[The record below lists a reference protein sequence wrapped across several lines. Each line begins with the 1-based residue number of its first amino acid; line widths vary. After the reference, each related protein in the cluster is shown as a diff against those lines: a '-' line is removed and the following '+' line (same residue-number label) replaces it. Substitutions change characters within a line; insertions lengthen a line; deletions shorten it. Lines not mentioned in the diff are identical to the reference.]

1 MAKDTDG
8 LLLSA
13 SLDIN
18 KTANNIKKEDINK
31 INAILANDDSARVKI
46 VGGLNLS
53 KTQSLIQSQIAT
65 ISKNLKLNIGSI
77 DTSGFNTQNITNGLK
92 NVETQVQ
99 QTATALQNNE
109 QKINS
114 FRNSLL
120 SVFANDTV
128 ANGAIDNI
136 VSKVNELGLTITS
149 LNQSVSNG
157 KKGVISV
164 NIDGI
169 DKFGQSIKLTEQLN
183 RTTGELIKNI
193 DAISTASTNSASKI
207 DDLMAQQI
215 KRKAELTNQVN
226 QIHSSAIDP
235 NATRS
240 ITDSVKLEEINTL
253 YNDINSA
260 IEKMSG
266 TTKTSF
272 AESEA
277 EVTKLITKLKSTVQE
292 YRNAENVSTALK
304 PDKLASAIS
313 KAESEFETLKI
324 RINNTNVPSE
334 KLKTSLD
341 EIEAILNKPKNGEVI
356 NKAEIEQVFTTLS
369 KVKSELNALISVKTS
384 NSAIEK
390 VKIQAETLSKELSKF
405 ASKNTGFNTFEQTIN
420 ETVVSV
426 TFLQNALKGVK
437 SAADLSIIKAQI
449 SALKSA
455 FNSSNNDIKKYTN
468 LIDKA
473 TSKLNNLQNDSTFLK
488 NSSNPQVVEAKKQI
502 ADLIT
507 GYQTLKNTL
516 QGDLTPDGI
525 QNAITRFDEL
535 DKQFKQVTTSA
546 STLKTSISASDTMSK
561 QAQQTE
567 LLSSKIKKLI
577 AEINTY
583 KNANSR
589 MMSSNKLTSNG
600 NTFAQELENMLLQL
614 SHCASTEDFQKI
626 AANFRGI
633 KAEAKQLGI
642 EGGTVFTTLWEKLK
656 KFSSWMSM
664 TSVVSTFVM
673 DIRNAIVELKEVNT
687 LLTEISKANDKLT
700 SSQLAQIGNNSFG
713 VASKYGKT
721 ATDYLAGVQEMSRA
735 GYANAEA
742 MGELSTAA
750 QGAGDMTSDTANQFI
765 IAADK
770 AYKMNGSVEELT
782 KTLDGINYITNN
794 NAVNMSELSE
804 GFSIVA
810 STAASFDVTAQEL
823 AAALGTMSATTQQSG
838 SEVAR
843 AFRAILLNIRQVSDE
858 EENID
863 AEGLTKY
870 EKACNDLGV
879 SLKEV
884 KDGVLQLRDP
894 MEVLKELSV
903 EYNKLDEADLKRTNL
918 LNSIG
923 GKLRAT
929 QLDAILRQWD
939 MYEEMLQQYTDGSG
953 SMANEANKTANS
965 IEGLWNS
972 LKNDWTSFVNEFANS
987 DLFKSLI
994 ESARRLIDVLSDAS
1008 SPLNSIL
1015 TQFANLLE
1023 LATKFTDKI
1032 GLIPTIFAG
1041 LSLKNVGELILKY
1054 ARFRITTDIKCGECN
1069 TF

>member
-46 VGGLNLS
+46 VGGLDLS

-77 DTSGFNTQNITNGLK
+77 DTSGFNTQNITDGL
-92 NVETQVQ
+92 NNIQTQ
-99 QTATALQNNE
+99 
-109 QKINS
+109 
-114 FRNSLL
+114 
-120 SVFANDTV
+120 
-128 ANGAIDNI
+128 
-136 VSKVNELGLTITS
+136 
-149 LNQSVSNG
+149 
-157 KKGVISV
+157 
-164 NIDGI
+164 
-169 DKFGQSIKLTEQLN
+169 
-183 RTTGELIKNI
+183 
-193 DAISTASTNSASKI
+193 
-207 DDLMAQQI
+207 
-215 KRKAELTNQVN
+215 TNQVAN
-226 QIHSSAIDP
+226 SLTNLADKFKRPIKPVLNTDGLIDADKTIEKVQKKFSELGTVSVRGIYGDKLGDDQLEKMIVNIESAQGEVRTLTFQIGELSNAQKKLGEGDLFHLTKGTSDNSGIEKLIISTQKAQDKIKALRTSLTADLEAIRTAWNDT
-235 NATRS
+235 NS
-240 ITDSVKLEEINTL
+240 NKSVKSTEN
-253 YNDINSA
+253 
-260 IEKMSG
+260 IES
-266 TTKTSF
+266 
-272 AESEA
+272 
-277 EVTKLITKLKSTVQE
+277 L
-292 YRNAENVSTALK
+292 NAQY
-304 PDKLASAIS
+304 S
-313 KAESEFETLKI
+313 KAE
-324 RINNTNVPSE
+324 
-334 KLKTSLD
+334 
-341 EIEAILNKPKNGEVI
+341 EAIISLGNADDTTFASMAVNADVQIQKLSQMVTQYHNAE
-356 NKAEIEQVFTTLS
+356 KAE
-369 KVKSELNALISVKTS
+369 KS
-384 NSAIEK
+384 
-390 VKIQAETLSKELSKF
+390 
-405 ASKNTGFNTFEQTIN
+405 
-420 ETVVSV
+420 
-426 TFLQNALKGVK
+426 LQNQVK
-437 SAADLSIIKAQI
+437 NYGDKID
-449 SALKSA
+449 
-455 FNSSNNDIKKYTN
+455 SNI
-468 LIDKA
+468 L
-473 TSKLNNLQNDSTFLK
+473 KLNNVQNQSTFLK

-507 GYQTLKNTL
+507 EYQTLKNTL

-525 QNAITRFDEL
+525 QNVITRFDEL

-546 STLKTSISASDTMSK
+546 NTLKTSISASDTMSK

-589 MMSSNKLTSNG
+589 MISSNKLTSNG

-614 SHCASTEDFQKI
+614 SHCANTEDFQKI

-633 KAEAKQLGI
+633 KAEAKELGI

-735 GYANAEA
+735 GYTNAEA

-903 EYNKLDEADLKRTNL
+903 EYNKLDETDLKRTNL

-1015 TQFANLLE
+1015 TQFANLFE

-1069 TF
+1069 TFKNKVVKLLENAKAV

>member
-46 VGGLNLS
+46 VGGLDLS

-77 DTSGFNTQNITNGLK
+77 DTSGFNTQNITDGL
-92 NVETQVQ
+92 NNIQTQ
-99 QTATALQNNE
+99 
-109 QKINS
+109 
-114 FRNSLL
+114 
-120 SVFANDTV
+120 
-128 ANGAIDNI
+128 
-136 VSKVNELGLTITS
+136 
-149 LNQSVSNG
+149 
-157 KKGVISV
+157 
-164 NIDGI
+164 
-169 DKFGQSIKLTEQLN
+169 
-183 RTTGELIKNI
+183 
-193 DAISTASTNSASKI
+193 
-207 DDLMAQQI
+207 
-215 KRKAELTNQVN
+215 TNQVAN
-226 QIHSSAIDP
+226 SLTNLADKFKRPIKPVLNTDGLIDADKTIEKVQKKFSELGTVSVRGIYGDKLGDDQLEKMIVNIESAQGEVRTLTFQIGELSNAQKKLGEGDLFHLTKGTSDNSGIEKLIISTQKAQDKIKALRTSLTADLEAIRTAWNDT
-235 NATRS
+235 NS
-240 ITDSVKLEEINTL
+240 NKSVKSTEN
-253 YNDINSA
+253 
-260 IEKMSG
+260 IES
-266 TTKTSF
+266 
-272 AESEA
+272 
-277 EVTKLITKLKSTVQE
+277 L
-292 YRNAENVSTALK
+292 NAQY
-304 PDKLASAIS
+304 S
-313 KAESEFETLKI
+313 KAE
-324 RINNTNVPSE
+324 
-334 KLKTSLD
+334 
-341 EIEAILNKPKNGEVI
+341 EAIISLGNADDTTFASMAVNADVQIQKLSQMVTQYHNAE
-356 NKAEIEQVFTTLS
+356 KAE
-369 KVKSELNALISVKTS
+369 KS
-384 NSAIEK
+384 
-390 VKIQAETLSKELSKF
+390 
-405 ASKNTGFNTFEQTIN
+405 
-420 ETVVSV
+420 
-426 TFLQNALKGVK
+426 LQNQVK
-437 SAADLSIIKAQI
+437 NYGDKID
-449 SALKSA
+449 
-455 FNSSNNDIKKYTN
+455 SNI
-468 LIDKA
+468 L
-473 TSKLNNLQNDSTFLK
+473 KLNNVQNQSTFLK

-507 GYQTLKNTL
+507 EYQTLKNTL

-525 QNAITRFDEL
+525 QNVITRFDEL

-546 STLKTSISASDTMSK
+546 NTLKTSISASDTMSK

-589 MMSSNKLTSNG
+589 MISSNKLTSNG

-614 SHCASTEDFQKI
+614 SHCANTEDFQKI

-633 KAEAKQLGI
+633 KAEAKELGI

-673 DIRNAIVELKEVNT
+673 DIRNAIVELNEVNT

-735 GYANAEA
+735 GYTNAEA

>member
-46 VGGLNLS
+46 VGGLDLS

-77 DTSGFNTQNITNGLK
+77 DTSGFNTQNITDGL
-92 NVETQVQ
+92 NNIQTQ
-99 QTATALQNNE
+99 
-109 QKINS
+109 
-114 FRNSLL
+114 
-120 SVFANDTV
+120 
-128 ANGAIDNI
+128 
-136 VSKVNELGLTITS
+136 
-149 LNQSVSNG
+149 
-157 KKGVISV
+157 
-164 NIDGI
+164 
-169 DKFGQSIKLTEQLN
+169 
-183 RTTGELIKNI
+183 
-193 DAISTASTNSASKI
+193 
-207 DDLMAQQI
+207 
-215 KRKAELTNQVN
+215 TNQVAN
-226 QIHSSAIDP
+226 SLTNLADKFKRPIKPVLNTDGLIDADKTIEKVQKKFSELGTVSVRGIYGDKLGDDQLEKMIVNIESAQGEVRTLTFQIGELSNAQKKLGEGDLFHLTKGTSDNSGIEKLIISTQKAQDKIKALRTSLTADLEAIRTAWNDT
-235 NATRS
+235 NS
-240 ITDSVKLEEINTL
+240 NKSVKSTEN
-253 YNDINSA
+253 
-260 IEKMSG
+260 IES
-266 TTKTSF
+266 
-272 AESEA
+272 
-277 EVTKLITKLKSTVQE
+277 L
-292 YRNAENVSTALK
+292 NAQY
-304 PDKLASAIS
+304 S
-313 KAESEFETLKI
+313 KAE
-324 RINNTNVPSE
+324 
-334 KLKTSLD
+334 
-341 EIEAILNKPKNGEVI
+341 EAIISLGNADDTTFASMAVNADVQIQKLSQMVTQYHNAE
-356 NKAEIEQVFTTLS
+356 KAE
-369 KVKSELNALISVKTS
+369 KS
-384 NSAIEK
+384 
-390 VKIQAETLSKELSKF
+390 
-405 ASKNTGFNTFEQTIN
+405 
-420 ETVVSV
+420 
-426 TFLQNALKGVK
+426 LQNQVK
-437 SAADLSIIKAQI
+437 NYGDKID
-449 SALKSA
+449 
-455 FNSSNNDIKKYTN
+455 SNI
-468 LIDKA
+468 L
-473 TSKLNNLQNDSTFLK
+473 KLNNVQNQSTFLK

-507 GYQTLKNTL
+507 EYQTLKNTL

-525 QNAITRFDEL
+525 QNVITRFDEL

-546 STLKTSISASDTMSK
+546 NTLKTSISASDTMSK

-589 MMSSNKLTSNG
+589 MISSNKLTSNG

-614 SHCASTEDFQKI
+614 SHCANTEDFQKI

-633 KAEAKQLGI
+633 KAEAKELGI

-664 TSVVSTFVM
+664 TSVVSTFIM

-735 GYANAEA
+735 GYTNAEA

-1015 TQFANLLE
+1015 TQFANLFE

-1069 TF
+1069 TFKNKVVKLLENAKAV

>member
-46 VGGLNLS
+46 VGGLDLS

-77 DTSGFNTQNITNGLK
+77 DTSGFNTQNITDGL
-92 NVETQVQ
+92 NNIQTQ
-99 QTATALQNNE
+99 
-109 QKINS
+109 
-114 FRNSLL
+114 
-120 SVFANDTV
+120 
-128 ANGAIDNI
+128 
-136 VSKVNELGLTITS
+136 
-149 LNQSVSNG
+149 
-157 KKGVISV
+157 
-164 NIDGI
+164 
-169 DKFGQSIKLTEQLN
+169 
-183 RTTGELIKNI
+183 
-193 DAISTASTNSASKI
+193 
-207 DDLMAQQI
+207 
-215 KRKAELTNQVN
+215 TNQVAN
-226 QIHSSAIDP
+226 SLTNLADKFKRPIKPVLNTDGLINADKTIEKVQKKFSELGTVSVRGIYGDKLGDDQLEKMIVNIESAQGEVRTLTFQIGELSNAQKKLGEGDLFHLTKGTSDNSGIEKLIISTQKAQDKIKALRTSLTADLEAIRTAWNDT
-235 NATRS
+235 NS
-240 ITDSVKLEEINTL
+240 NKSVKSTEN
-253 YNDINSA
+253 
-260 IEKMSG
+260 IES
-266 TTKTSF
+266 
-272 AESEA
+272 
-277 EVTKLITKLKSTVQE
+277 L
-292 YRNAENVSTALK
+292 NAQY
-304 PDKLASAIS
+304 S
-313 KAESEFETLKI
+313 KAE
-324 RINNTNVPSE
+324 
-334 KLKTSLD
+334 
-341 EIEAILNKPKNGEVI
+341 EAIISLGNADDTTFASMAVNADVQIQKLSQMVTQYHNAE
-356 NKAEIEQVFTTLS
+356 KAE
-369 KVKSELNALISVKTS
+369 KS
-384 NSAIEK
+384 
-390 VKIQAETLSKELSKF
+390 
-405 ASKNTGFNTFEQTIN
+405 
-420 ETVVSV
+420 
-426 TFLQNALKGVK
+426 LQNQVK
-437 SAADLSIIKAQI
+437 NYGDKID
-449 SALKSA
+449 
-455 FNSSNNDIKKYTN
+455 SNI
-468 LIDKA
+468 L
-473 TSKLNNLQNDSTFLK
+473 KLNNVQNQSTFLK

-507 GYQTLKNTL
+507 EYQTLKNTL

-525 QNAITRFDEL
+525 KNVITRFDEL

-546 STLKTSISASDTMSK
+546 NTLKTSISASDTMSK

-614 SHCASTEDFQKI
+614 SHCANTEDFQKI

-633 KAEAKQLGI
+633 KAEAKELGI

-1041 LSLKNVGELILKY
+1041 LSLKNVGELIL
-1054 ARFRITTDIKCGECN
+1054 N
-1069 TF
+1069 TPVFALPLT

>member
-77 DTSGFNTQNITNGLK
+77 DTSGFNTQNITDGLN
-92 NVETQVQ
+92 NVETQIQ

-253 YNDINSA
+253 YNNINSA
-260 IEKMSG
+260 IEKMSC
-266 TTKTSF
+266 TTKTAF

-369 KVKSELNALISVKTS
+369 KVKSELNALISAKTS

-507 GYQTLKNTL
+507 EYQTLKNTL

-673 DIRNAIVELKEVNT
+673 DIRNAIVELKEIDT
-687 LLTEISKANDKLT
+687 ILTEISKTSDLTTEALAKLGKT
-700 SSQLAQIGNNSFG
+700 SFDS
-713 VASKYGKT
+713 ASKYGKK
-721 ATDYLAGVQEMSRA
+721 ASDYLVGVQEMYRA
-735 GYANAEA
+735 GFQNAPE
-742 MGELSTAA
+742 
-750 QGAGDMTSDTANQFI
+750 
-765 IAADK
+765 
-770 AYKMNGSVEELT
+770 
-782 KTLDGINYITNN
+782 
-794 NAVNMSELSE
+794 MSELS
-804 GFSIVA
+804 ILA
-810 STAASFDVTAQEL
+810 QAAGDLSSDAANDYLIATDAAYSFK
-823 AAALGTMSATTQQSG
+823 G
-838 SEVAR
+838 
-843 AFRAILLNIRQVSDE
+843 
-858 EENID
+858 
-863 AEGLTKY
+863 
-870 EKACNDLGV
+870 
-879 SLKEV
+879 
-884 KDGVLQLRDP
+884 
-894 MEVLKELSV
+894 
-903 EYNKLDEADLKRTNL
+903 
-918 LNSIG
+918 
-923 GKLRAT
+923 
-929 QLDAILRQWD
+929 
-939 MYEEMLQQYTDGSG
+939 
-953 SMANEANKTANS
+953 S
-965 IEGLWNS
+965 IEKLN
-972 LKNDWTSFVNEFANS
+972 A
-987 DLFKSLI
+987 
-994 ESARRLIDVLSDAS
+994 VLD
-1008 SPLNSIL
+1008 
-1015 TQFANLLE
+1015 
-1023 LATKFTDKI
+1023 
-1032 GLIPTIFAG
+1032 
-1041 LSLKNVGELILKY
+1041 
-1054 ARFRITTDIKCGECN
+1054 
-1069 TF
+1069 

>member
-46 VGGLNLS
+46 VGGLDLS

-77 DTSGFNTQNITNGLK
+77 DTSGFNTQNITDGL
-92 NVETQVQ
+92 NNIQTQ
-99 QTATALQNNE
+99 
-109 QKINS
+109 
-114 FRNSLL
+114 
-120 SVFANDTV
+120 
-128 ANGAIDNI
+128 
-136 VSKVNELGLTITS
+136 
-149 LNQSVSNG
+149 
-157 KKGVISV
+157 
-164 NIDGI
+164 
-169 DKFGQSIKLTEQLN
+169 
-183 RTTGELIKNI
+183 
-193 DAISTASTNSASKI
+193 
-207 DDLMAQQI
+207 
-215 KRKAELTNQVN
+215 TNQVAN
-226 QIHSSAIDP
+226 SLTNLADKFKRPIKPVLNTDGLIDADKTIEKVQKKFSELGTVSVRGIYGDKLGDDQLEKMIVNIESAQGEVRTLTFQIGELSNAQKKLGEGDLFHLTKGTSDNSGIEKLIISTQKAQDKIKALRTSLTADLEAIRTAWNDT
-235 NATRS
+235 NS
-240 ITDSVKLEEINTL
+240 NKSVKSTEN
-253 YNDINSA
+253 
-260 IEKMSG
+260 IES
-266 TTKTSF
+266 
-272 AESEA
+272 
-277 EVTKLITKLKSTVQE
+277 L
-292 YRNAENVSTALK
+292 NAQY
-304 PDKLASAIS
+304 S
-313 KAESEFETLKI
+313 KAE
-324 RINNTNVPSE
+324 
-334 KLKTSLD
+334 
-341 EIEAILNKPKNGEVI
+341 EAIISLGNADDTTFASMAVNADVQIQKLSQMVTQYHNAE
-356 NKAEIEQVFTTLS
+356 KAE
-369 KVKSELNALISVKTS
+369 KS
-384 NSAIEK
+384 
-390 VKIQAETLSKELSKF
+390 
-405 ASKNTGFNTFEQTIN
+405 
-420 ETVVSV
+420 
-426 TFLQNALKGVK
+426 LQNQVK
-437 SAADLSIIKAQI
+437 NYGDKID
-449 SALKSA
+449 
-455 FNSSNNDIKKYTN
+455 SNI
-468 LIDKA
+468 L
-473 TSKLNNLQNDSTFLK
+473 KLNNVQNQSTFLK

-507 GYQTLKNTL
+507 EYQTLKNTL

-525 QNAITRFDEL
+525 QNVITRFDEL

-546 STLKTSISASDTMSK
+546 NTLKTSISASDTMSK

-589 MMSSNKLTSNG
+589 MISSNKLTSNG

-614 SHCASTEDFQKI
+614 SHCANTEDFQKI

-633 KAEAKQLGI
+633 KAEAKELGI

-673 DIRNAIVELKEVNT
+673 DIRNAIVELNEVNT

-735 GYANAEA
+735 GYTNAEA

-972 LKNDWTSFVNEFANS
+972 LKNDWISFVNEFANS

>member
-46 VGGLNLS
+46 VGGLDLS
-53 KTQSLIQSQIAT
+53 KTQSLIQSQIVT

-77 DTSGFNTQNITNGLK
+77 DTSGFNTQNITDGL
-92 NVETQVQ
+92 NNIQTQ
-99 QTATALQNNE
+99 
-109 QKINS
+109 
-114 FRNSLL
+114 
-120 SVFANDTV
+120 
-128 ANGAIDNI
+128 
-136 VSKVNELGLTITS
+136 
-149 LNQSVSNG
+149 
-157 KKGVISV
+157 
-164 NIDGI
+164 
-169 DKFGQSIKLTEQLN
+169 
-183 RTTGELIKNI
+183 
-193 DAISTASTNSASKI
+193 
-207 DDLMAQQI
+207 
-215 KRKAELTNQVN
+215 TNQVAN
-226 QIHSSAIDP
+226 SLTNLADKFKRPIKPVLNTDGLIDADKTIEKVQKKFSELGTVSVRGIYGDKLGDDQLEKMIVNIESAQGEVRTLTFQIGELSNAQKKLGEGDLFHLTKGTSDNSGIEKLIISTQKAQDKIKALRTSLTADLEAIRTAWNDT
-235 NATRS
+235 NS
-240 ITDSVKLEEINTL
+240 NKSVKSTEN
-253 YNDINSA
+253 
-260 IEKMSG
+260 IES
-266 TTKTSF
+266 
-272 AESEA
+272 
-277 EVTKLITKLKSTVQE
+277 L
-292 YRNAENVSTALK
+292 NAQY
-304 PDKLASAIS
+304 S
-313 KAESEFETLKI
+313 KAE
-324 RINNTNVPSE
+324 
-334 KLKTSLD
+334 
-341 EIEAILNKPKNGEVI
+341 EAIISLGNADDTTFASMAVNADVQIQKLSQMVTQYHNAE
-356 NKAEIEQVFTTLS
+356 KAE
-369 KVKSELNALISVKTS
+369 KS
-384 NSAIEK
+384 
-390 VKIQAETLSKELSKF
+390 
-405 ASKNTGFNTFEQTIN
+405 
-420 ETVVSV
+420 
-426 TFLQNALKGVK
+426 LQNQVK
-437 SAADLSIIKAQI
+437 NYGDKID
-449 SALKSA
+449 
-455 FNSSNNDIKKYTN
+455 SNI
-468 LIDKA
+468 L
-473 TSKLNNLQNDSTFLK
+473 KLNNVQNQSTFLK

-507 GYQTLKNTL
+507 EYQTLKNTL

-525 QNAITRFDEL
+525 QNVITRFDEL

-546 STLKTSISASDTMSK
+546 NTLKTSISASDTMSK

-614 SHCASTEDFQKI
+614 SHCANTEDFQKI

-633 KAEAKQLGI
+633 KAEAKELGI

-1041 LSLKNVGELILKY
+1041 LSLKNVGELIL
-1054 ARFRITTDIKCGECN
+1054 N
-1069 TF
+1069 TPVFALPLT

>member
-8 LLLSA
+8 LFLTA
-13 SLDIN
+13 SLDIDGTY
-18 KTANNIKKEDINK
+18 KKIKEEDITK
-31 INAILANDDSARVKI
+31 LNAKLANDNSSRVKI
-46 VGGLNLS
+46 VGGLDLN

-77 DTSGFNTQNITNGLK
+77 DTSGFNTQNITDGL
-92 NVETQVQ
+92 NNIQTQ
-99 QTATALQNNE
+99 
-109 QKINS
+109 
-114 FRNSLL
+114 
-120 SVFANDTV
+120 
-128 ANGAIDNI
+128 
-136 VSKVNELGLTITS
+136 
-149 LNQSVSNG
+149 
-157 KKGVISV
+157 
-164 NIDGI
+164 
-169 DKFGQSIKLTEQLN
+169 
-183 RTTGELIKNI
+183 
-193 DAISTASTNSASKI
+193 
-207 DDLMAQQI
+207 
-215 KRKAELTNQVN
+215 TNQVAN
-226 QIHSSAIDP
+226 SLTNLADKFKRPIKPVLNTDGLIDADKTIEKVQKKFSELGTVSVRGIYGDKLGDDQLEKMIVNIESAQGEVRTLTFQIGELSNAQKKLGEGDLFHLTKGTSDNSGIEKLIISTQKAQDKIKALRTSLTADLEAIRTAWNDT
-235 NATRS
+235 NS
-240 ITDSVKLEEINTL
+240 NKSVKSTEN
-253 YNDINSA
+253 
-260 IEKMSG
+260 IES
-266 TTKTSF
+266 
-272 AESEA
+272 
-277 EVTKLITKLKSTVQE
+277 L
-292 YRNAENVSTALK
+292 NAQY
-304 PDKLASAIS
+304 S
-313 KAESEFETLKI
+313 KAE
-324 RINNTNVPSE
+324 
-334 KLKTSLD
+334 
-341 EIEAILNKPKNGEVI
+341 EAIISLGNADDTTFASMAVNADVQIQKLSQMVTQYHNAE
-356 NKAEIEQVFTTLS
+356 KAE
-369 KVKSELNALISVKTS
+369 KS
-384 NSAIEK
+384 
-390 VKIQAETLSKELSKF
+390 
-405 ASKNTGFNTFEQTIN
+405 
-420 ETVVSV
+420 
-426 TFLQNALKGVK
+426 LQNQVK
-437 SAADLSIIKAQI
+437 NYGDKID
-449 SALKSA
+449 
-455 FNSSNNDIKKYTN
+455 SNI
-468 LIDKA
+468 L
-473 TSKLNNLQNDSTFLK
+473 KLNNVQNQSTFLK

-507 GYQTLKNTL
+507 EYQTLKNTL

-546 STLKTSISASDTMSK
+546 NALKTSISASDTMSK

-614 SHCASTEDFQKI
+614 SHCANTEDFQKI

-633 KAEAKQLGI
+633 KSEAKELGI

-903 EYNKLDEADLKRTNL
+903 EYNKLDETDLKRTNL

-1041 LSLKNVGELILKY
+1041 LSLKNVGELIL
-1054 ARFRITTDIKCGECN
+1054 N
-1069 TF
+1069 TPVFALPLT

>member
-46 VGGLNLS
+46 VGGLDLS

-77 DTSGFNTQNITNGLK
+77 DTSGFNTQNITDGL
-92 NVETQVQ
+92 NNIQTQ
-99 QTATALQNNE
+99 
-109 QKINS
+109 
-114 FRNSLL
+114 
-120 SVFANDTV
+120 
-128 ANGAIDNI
+128 
-136 VSKVNELGLTITS
+136 
-149 LNQSVSNG
+149 
-157 KKGVISV
+157 
-164 NIDGI
+164 
-169 DKFGQSIKLTEQLN
+169 
-183 RTTGELIKNI
+183 
-193 DAISTASTNSASKI
+193 
-207 DDLMAQQI
+207 
-215 KRKAELTNQVN
+215 TNQVAN
-226 QIHSSAIDP
+226 SLTNLADKFKRPIKPVLNTDGLIDADKTIEKVQKKFSELGTVSVRGIYGDKLGDDQLEKMIVNIESAQGEVRTLTFQIGELSNAQKKLGEGDLFHLTKGTSDNSGIEKLIISTQKAQDKIKALRTSLTADLEAIRTAWNDT
-235 NATRS
+235 NS
-240 ITDSVKLEEINTL
+240 NKSVKSTEN
-253 YNDINSA
+253 
-260 IEKMSG
+260 IES
-266 TTKTSF
+266 
-272 AESEA
+272 
-277 EVTKLITKLKSTVQE
+277 L
-292 YRNAENVSTALK
+292 NAQY
-304 PDKLASAIS
+304 S
-313 KAESEFETLKI
+313 KAE
-324 RINNTNVPSE
+324 
-334 KLKTSLD
+334 
-341 EIEAILNKPKNGEVI
+341 EAIISLGNADDTTFASMAVNADVQIQKLSQMVTQYHNAE
-356 NKAEIEQVFTTLS
+356 KAE
-369 KVKSELNALISVKTS
+369 KS
-384 NSAIEK
+384 
-390 VKIQAETLSKELSKF
+390 
-405 ASKNTGFNTFEQTIN
+405 
-420 ETVVSV
+420 
-426 TFLQNALKGVK
+426 LQNQVK
-437 SAADLSIIKAQI
+437 NYGDKID
-449 SALKSA
+449 
-455 FNSSNNDIKKYTN
+455 SNI
-468 LIDKA
+468 L
-473 TSKLNNLQNDSTFLK
+473 KLNNVQNQSTFLK

-507 GYQTLKNTL
+507 EYQTLKNTL

-525 QNAITRFDEL
+525 QNVITRFDEL

-546 STLKTSISASDTMSK
+546 NTLKTSISASDTMSK

-614 SHCASTEDFQKI
+614 SHCANTEDFQKI

-633 KAEAKQLGI
+633 KAEAKELGI

-903 EYNKLDEADLKRTNL
+903 EYNKLDETDLKRTNL

-1015 TQFANLLE
+1015 RQFANLLE

-1054 ARFRITTDIKCGECN
+1054 ARSYATTDIKHRECN
-1069 TF
+1069 TFKNKVVKLLENAKAV

>member
-46 VGGLNLS
+46 VGGLDLS

-77 DTSGFNTQNITNGLK
+77 DTSGFNTQNITDGL
-92 NVETQVQ
+92 NNIQTQ
-99 QTATALQNNE
+99 
-109 QKINS
+109 
-114 FRNSLL
+114 
-120 SVFANDTV
+120 
-128 ANGAIDNI
+128 
-136 VSKVNELGLTITS
+136 
-149 LNQSVSNG
+149 
-157 KKGVISV
+157 
-164 NIDGI
+164 
-169 DKFGQSIKLTEQLN
+169 
-183 RTTGELIKNI
+183 
-193 DAISTASTNSASKI
+193 
-207 DDLMAQQI
+207 
-215 KRKAELTNQVN
+215 TNQVAN
-226 QIHSSAIDP
+226 SLTNLADKFKRPIKPVLNTDGLIDADKTIEKVQKKFSELGTVSVRGIYGDKLGDDQLEKMIVNIESAQGEVRTLTFQIRELSNAQKKLGEGDLFHLTKGTSDNSGIEKLIISTQKAQDKIKALRTSLTADLEAIRTAWNDT
-235 NATRS
+235 NS
-240 ITDSVKLEEINTL
+240 NKSVKSTEN
-253 YNDINSA
+253 
-260 IEKMSG
+260 IES
-266 TTKTSF
+266 
-272 AESEA
+272 
-277 EVTKLITKLKSTVQE
+277 L
-292 YRNAENVSTALK
+292 NAQY
-304 PDKLASAIS
+304 S
-313 KAESEFETLKI
+313 KAE
-324 RINNTNVPSE
+324 
-334 KLKTSLD
+334 
-341 EIEAILNKPKNGEVI
+341 EAIISLGNADDTTFASMAVNADVQIQKLSQMVTQYHNAE
-356 NKAEIEQVFTTLS
+356 KAE
-369 KVKSELNALISVKTS
+369 KS
-384 NSAIEK
+384 
-390 VKIQAETLSKELSKF
+390 
-405 ASKNTGFNTFEQTIN
+405 
-420 ETVVSV
+420 
-426 TFLQNALKGVK
+426 LQNQVK
-437 SAADLSIIKAQI
+437 NYGDKID
-449 SALKSA
+449 
-455 FNSSNNDIKKYTN
+455 SNI
-468 LIDKA
+468 L
-473 TSKLNNLQNDSTFLK
+473 KLNNVQNQSTFLK

-507 GYQTLKNTL
+507 EYQTLKNTL

-525 QNAITRFDEL
+525 QNVITRFDEL

-546 STLKTSISASDTMSK
+546 NTLKTSISASDTMSK

-589 MMSSNKLTSNG
+589 MISSNKLTSNG

-614 SHCASTEDFQKI
+614 SHCANTEDFQKI

-633 KAEAKQLGI
+633 KAEAKELGI

-735 GYANAEA
+735 GYTNAEA

-903 EYNKLDEADLKRTNL
+903 EYNKLDETDLKRTNL

>member
-8 LLLSA
+8 LFLTA
-13 SLDIN
+13 SLDIDGTY
-18 KTANNIKKEDINK
+18 KKIKEEDITK
-31 INAILANDDSARVKI
+31 LNAKLANDNSARVKI
-46 VGGLNLS
+46 VGGLDLN

-65 ISKNLKLNIGSI
+65 ISKNLKLDISSI
-77 DTSGFNTQNITNGLK
+77 DTSSLNTTLSNVQNKIIGTN
-92 NVETQVQ
+92 N
-99 QTATALQNNE
+99 
-109 QKINS
+109 
-114 FRNSLL
+114 
-120 SVFANDTV
+120 
-128 ANGAIDNI
+128 
-136 VSKVNELGLTITS
+136 GLTIKPTVDGKIIEDTDTLIKAVVGKLQQLNNIDLKTFKDNLKNIFGVSSKEISDDATS
-149 LNQSVSNG
+149 LINNLRLKPEDTAAIIQDYNNLIESIRNTFISKGMGNITDGMNFENNVVTSIYKAATNIKAANEQVEQSNQSIINSEQRVAE
-157 KKGVISV
+157 I
-164 NIDGI
+164 
-169 DKFGQSIKLTEQLN
+169 LT
-183 RTTGELIKNI
+183 
-193 DAISTASTNSASKI
+193 STN
-207 DDLMAQQI
+207 
-215 KRKAELTNQVN
+215 
-226 QIHSSAIDP
+226 
-235 NATRS
+235 
-240 ITDSVKLEEINTL
+240 
-253 YNDINSA
+253 
-260 IEKMSG
+260 
-266 TTKTSF
+266 
-272 AESEA
+272 
-277 EVTKLITKLKSTVQE
+277 
-292 YRNAENVSTALK
+292 
-304 PDKLASAIS
+304 
-313 KAESEFETLKI
+313 
-324 RINNTNVPSE
+324 
-334 KLKTSLD
+334 
-341 EIEAILNKPKNGEVI
+341 
-356 NKAEIEQVFTTLS
+356 
-369 KVKSELNALISVKTS
+369 
-384 NSAIEK
+384 
-390 VKIQAETLSKELSKF
+390 
-405 ASKNTGFNTFEQTIN
+405 
-420 ETVVSV
+420 
-426 TFLQNALKGVK
+426 
-437 SAADLSIIKAQI
+437 
-449 SALKSA
+449 SA

-473 TSKLNNLQNDSTFLK
+473 TTKLNNLQNDSTFLK
-488 NSSNPQVVEAKKQI
+488 NSSNPQVAKIKQQIVE
-502 ADLIT
+502 LIT
-507 GYQTLKNTL
+507 NYQTLRDTL
-516 QGDLTPDGI
+516 QGDLTPEGI
-525 QNAITRFDEL
+525 TTTIAEFNKLDTKYKEITNDANA
-535 DKQFKQVTTSA
+535 
-546 STLKTSISASDTMSK
+546 LKTSISANDTMSK
-561 QAQQTE
+561 QAQQAE
-567 LLSSKIKKLI
+567 LLSSRIKKLV

-823 AAALGTMSATTQQSG
+823 AAALSTMSATTQQSG

>member
-77 DTSGFNTQNITNGLK
+77 DTSGFNTQNITDGL
-92 NVETQVQ
+92 NNIQTQ
-99 QTATALQNNE
+99 
-109 QKINS
+109 
-114 FRNSLL
+114 
-120 SVFANDTV
+120 
-128 ANGAIDNI
+128 
-136 VSKVNELGLTITS
+136 
-149 LNQSVSNG
+149 
-157 KKGVISV
+157 
-164 NIDGI
+164 
-169 DKFGQSIKLTEQLN
+169 
-183 RTTGELIKNI
+183 
-193 DAISTASTNSASKI
+193 
-207 DDLMAQQI
+207 
-215 KRKAELTNQVN
+215 TNQVAN
-226 QIHSSAIDP
+226 SLTNLADKFKRPIKPVLNTDGLIDADKTIEKVQKKFSELGTVSVRGIYGDKLGDDQLEKMIVNIESAQGEVRTLTFQIGELSNAQKKLGEGDLFHLTKGTSDNSGIEKLIISTQKAQDKIKALRTSLTADLEAIRTAWNDT
-235 NATRS
+235 NS
-240 ITDSVKLEEINTL
+240 NKSVKSTEN
-253 YNDINSA
+253 
-260 IEKMSG
+260 IES
-266 TTKTSF
+266 
-272 AESEA
+272 
-277 EVTKLITKLKSTVQE
+277 L
-292 YRNAENVSTALK
+292 NAQY
-304 PDKLASAIS
+304 S
-313 KAESEFETLKI
+313 KAE
-324 RINNTNVPSE
+324 
-334 KLKTSLD
+334 
-341 EIEAILNKPKNGEVI
+341 EAIISLGNADDTTFASMAVNADVQIQKLSQMVTQYHNAE
-356 NKAEIEQVFTTLS
+356 KAE
-369 KVKSELNALISVKTS
+369 KS
-384 NSAIEK
+384 
-390 VKIQAETLSKELSKF
+390 
-405 ASKNTGFNTFEQTIN
+405 
-420 ETVVSV
+420 
-426 TFLQNALKGVK
+426 LQNQVK
-437 SAADLSIIKAQI
+437 NYGDKID
-449 SALKSA
+449 
-455 FNSSNNDIKKYTN
+455 SNI
-468 LIDKA
+468 L
-473 TSKLNNLQNDSTFLK
+473 KLNNVQNQSTFLK
-488 NSSNPQVVEAKKQI
+488 NSSNPQVVEVKKQI

-507 GYQTLKNTL
+507 EYQTLKNTL

-525 QNAITRFDEL
+525 QNVITRFDEL

-546 STLKTSISASDTMSK
+546 NTLKTSISASDTMSK

-589 MMSSNKLTSNG
+589 VMSSNKLTSNG
-600 NTFAQELENMLLQL
+600 NTFSQELENMLLQL
-614 SHCASTEDFQKI
+614 SHCANTEDFQKI

-633 KAEAKQLGI
+633 KAEAKELGI

>member
-46 VGGLNLS
+46 VGGLDLS

-77 DTSGFNTQNITNGLK
+77 DTSGFNTQNITDGL
-92 NVETQVQ
+92 NNIQTQ
-99 QTATALQNNE
+99 
-109 QKINS
+109 
-114 FRNSLL
+114 
-120 SVFANDTV
+120 
-128 ANGAIDNI
+128 
-136 VSKVNELGLTITS
+136 
-149 LNQSVSNG
+149 
-157 KKGVISV
+157 
-164 NIDGI
+164 
-169 DKFGQSIKLTEQLN
+169 
-183 RTTGELIKNI
+183 
-193 DAISTASTNSASKI
+193 
-207 DDLMAQQI
+207 
-215 KRKAELTNQVN
+215 TNQVAN
-226 QIHSSAIDP
+226 SLTNLADKFKRPIKPVLNTDGLIDADKTIEKVQKKFSELGTVSVRGIYGDKLGDDQLEKMIVNIESAQGEVRTLTFQIGELSNAQKKLGEGDLFHLTKGTSDNSGIEKLIISTQKAQDKIKALRTSLTADLEAIRTAWNDT
-235 NATRS
+235 NS
-240 ITDSVKLEEINTL
+240 NKSVKSTEN
-253 YNDINSA
+253 
-260 IEKMSG
+260 IES
-266 TTKTSF
+266 
-272 AESEA
+272 
-277 EVTKLITKLKSTVQE
+277 L
-292 YRNAENVSTALK
+292 NAQY
-304 PDKLASAIS
+304 S
-313 KAESEFETLKI
+313 KAE
-324 RINNTNVPSE
+324 
-334 KLKTSLD
+334 
-341 EIEAILNKPKNGEVI
+341 EAIISLGNADDTTFASMAVNADVQIQKLSQMVTQYHNAE
-356 NKAEIEQVFTTLS
+356 KAE
-369 KVKSELNALISVKTS
+369 KS
-384 NSAIEK
+384 
-390 VKIQAETLSKELSKF
+390 
-405 ASKNTGFNTFEQTIN
+405 
-420 ETVVSV
+420 
-426 TFLQNALKGVK
+426 LQNQVK
-437 SAADLSIIKAQI
+437 NYGDKID
-449 SALKSA
+449 
-455 FNSSNNDIKKYTN
+455 SNI
-468 LIDKA
+468 L
-473 TSKLNNLQNDSTFLK
+473 KLNNVQNQSTFLK

-507 GYQTLKNTL
+507 EYQTLKNTL

-525 QNAITRFDEL
+525 QNVITRFDEL

-546 STLKTSISASDTMSK
+546 NTLKTSISASDTMSK

-589 MMSSNKLTSNG
+589 MISSNKLTSNG

-614 SHCASTEDFQKI
+614 SHCANTEDFQKI

-633 KAEAKQLGI
+633 KAEAKELGI

-735 GYANAEA
+735 GYTNAEA

-903 EYNKLDEADLKRTNL
+903 EYNKLDETDLKRTNL

-994 ESARRLIDVLSDAS
+994 ESARRFIDVLSDAS

-1015 TQFANLLE
+1015 TQFANLFE

>member
-46 VGGLNLS
+46 VGGLDLS

-77 DTSGFNTQNITNGLK
+77 DTSGFNTQNITDGL
-92 NVETQVQ
+92 NNIQTQ
-99 QTATALQNNE
+99 
-109 QKINS
+109 
-114 FRNSLL
+114 
-120 SVFANDTV
+120 
-128 ANGAIDNI
+128 
-136 VSKVNELGLTITS
+136 
-149 LNQSVSNG
+149 
-157 KKGVISV
+157 
-164 NIDGI
+164 
-169 DKFGQSIKLTEQLN
+169 
-183 RTTGELIKNI
+183 
-193 DAISTASTNSASKI
+193 
-207 DDLMAQQI
+207 
-215 KRKAELTNQVN
+215 TNQVAN
-226 QIHSSAIDP
+226 SLTNLADEFKRPIKPVLNTDGLIDADKTIEKVQKKFSELGTVSVRGIYGDKLGDDQLEKMIVNIESAQGEVRTLTFQIGELSNAQKKLGEGDLFHLTKGTSDNSGIEKLIISTQKAQDKIKALRTSLTADLEAIRTAWNDT
-235 NATRS
+235 NS
-240 ITDSVKLEEINTL
+240 NKSVKSTEN
-253 YNDINSA
+253 
-260 IEKMSG
+260 IES
-266 TTKTSF
+266 
-272 AESEA
+272 
-277 EVTKLITKLKSTVQE
+277 L
-292 YRNAENVSTALK
+292 NAQY
-304 PDKLASAIS
+304 S
-313 KAESEFETLKI
+313 KAE
-324 RINNTNVPSE
+324 
-334 KLKTSLD
+334 
-341 EIEAILNKPKNGEVI
+341 EAIISLGNADDTTFASMAVNADVQIQKLSQMVTQYHNAE
-356 NKAEIEQVFTTLS
+356 KAE
-369 KVKSELNALISVKTS
+369 KS
-384 NSAIEK
+384 
-390 VKIQAETLSKELSKF
+390 
-405 ASKNTGFNTFEQTIN
+405 
-420 ETVVSV
+420 
-426 TFLQNALKGVK
+426 LQNQVK
-437 SAADLSIIKAQI
+437 NYGDKID
-449 SALKSA
+449 
-455 FNSSNNDIKKYTN
+455 SNI
-468 LIDKA
+468 L
-473 TSKLNNLQNDSTFLK
+473 KLNNVQNQSTFLK

-507 GYQTLKNTL
+507 EYQTLKNTL

-525 QNAITRFDEL
+525 QNVITRFDEL

-546 STLKTSISASDTMSK
+546 NTLKTSISASDTMSK

-614 SHCASTEDFQKI
+614 SHCANTEDFQKI

-633 KAEAKQLGI
+633 KAEAKELGI

-664 TSVVSTFVM
+664 TSVVSTFAM

-870 EKACNDLGV
+870 EKACNNLGV

-1008 SPLNSIL
+1008 SPLNAIL
-1015 TQFANLLE
+1015 RQFANLLE

-1054 ARFRITTDIKCGECN
+1054 ARSYATTDIKHRECN
-1069 TF
+1069 TFKNKVVKLLENAKAV

>member
-46 VGGLNLS
+46 VGGLDLS

-77 DTSGFNTQNITNGLK
+77 DTSGFNTQNITDGL
-92 NVETQVQ
+92 NNIQTQ
-99 QTATALQNNE
+99 
-109 QKINS
+109 
-114 FRNSLL
+114 
-120 SVFANDTV
+120 
-128 ANGAIDNI
+128 
-136 VSKVNELGLTITS
+136 
-149 LNQSVSNG
+149 
-157 KKGVISV
+157 
-164 NIDGI
+164 
-169 DKFGQSIKLTEQLN
+169 
-183 RTTGELIKNI
+183 
-193 DAISTASTNSASKI
+193 
-207 DDLMAQQI
+207 
-215 KRKAELTNQVN
+215 TNQVAN
-226 QIHSSAIDP
+226 SLTNLADKFKRPIKPVLNTDGLIDADKTIEKVQKKFSELGTVSVRGIYGDKLGDDQLEKMIVNIESAQGEVRTLTFQIGELSNAQKKLGEGDLFHLTKGTSDNSGIEKLIISTQKAQDKIKALRTSLTADLEAIRTAWNDT
-235 NATRS
+235 NS
-240 ITDSVKLEEINTL
+240 NKSVKSTEN
-253 YNDINSA
+253 
-260 IEKMSG
+260 IES
-266 TTKTSF
+266 
-272 AESEA
+272 
-277 EVTKLITKLKSTVQE
+277 L
-292 YRNAENVSTALK
+292 NAQY
-304 PDKLASAIS
+304 S
-313 KAESEFETLKI
+313 KAE
-324 RINNTNVPSE
+324 
-334 KLKTSLD
+334 
-341 EIEAILNKPKNGEVI
+341 EAIISLGNADDTTFASMAVNADVQIQKLSQMVTQYHNAE
-356 NKAEIEQVFTTLS
+356 KAE
-369 KVKSELNALISVKTS
+369 KS
-384 NSAIEK
+384 
-390 VKIQAETLSKELSKF
+390 
-405 ASKNTGFNTFEQTIN
+405 
-420 ETVVSV
+420 
-426 TFLQNALKGVK
+426 LQNQVK
-437 SAADLSIIKAQI
+437 NYGDKID
-449 SALKSA
+449 
-455 FNSSNNDIKKYTN
+455 SNI
-468 LIDKA
+468 L
-473 TSKLNNLQNDSTFLK
+473 KLNNVQNQSTFLK

-507 GYQTLKNTL
+507 EYQTLKNTL

-525 QNAITRFDEL
+525 QNVITRFDEL

-546 STLKTSISASDTMSK
+546 NTLKTSISASDTMSK

-589 MMSSNKLTSNG
+589 MISSNKLTSNG

-614 SHCASTEDFQKI
+614 SHCANTEDFQKI

-633 KAEAKQLGI
+633 KAEAKELGI

-735 GYANAEA
+735 GYTNAEA

-903 EYNKLDEADLKRTNL
+903 EYNKLDETDLKRTNL